1 MNYEGQICRPP
12 MERASFMLPV
22 EVGCSYNRCR
32 FCTLFKHLKFRE
44 LPMSDVEAELQRV
57 KNLGG
62 HPKRIFLGDGN
73 PFGLSTEH
81 LLDILKLIHSY
92 FPDCREINMDA
103 TVTNISEKSDEELR
117 RLHEEGIQELYLGI
131 ESGMDELLRYM
142 KKDHTVEEAYEQIAR
157 LKQAGLIYN
166 AHLMLGLAGAGRG
179 LENAERTAEKLKAA
193 SGWREHP
200 PAFFKTFEPG
210 YLAFAG
216 ITARHISI
224 WRENRIFCGRC
235 GSENIPSETERAAV
249 CPSCGLTVY
258 PEIMPAVIV
267 AVYDGDRLL
276 MVRSEKAS
284 YKHFALVAG
293 YTEIG
298 ETFEQTVRREVM
310 EETGLRIKNIRYFG
324 NQPWGFS
331 NSQMVGF
338 FAELDG
344 SPEITLQESE
354 LTEARWFDRRDIPLP
369 PYKTSIGNRMI
380 SLFRENAVPE

>member
-57 KNLGG
+57 KDLGG
-62 HPKRIFLGDGN
+62 HPRRLFLGDGN

-166 AHLMLGLAGAGRG
+166 AHLMLGLAGAGKG
-179 LENAERTAEKLKAA
+179 LENAERTAEFINRTGPKRIINFTIFHHESAPLY
-193 SGWREHP
+193 RDVE
-200 PAFFKTFEPG
+200 
-210 YLAFAG
+210 AG
-216 ITARHISI
+216 IFVPSGEL
-224 WRENRIFCGRC
+224 ENLL
-235 GSENIPSETERAAV
+235 EERKLLKLLQV
-249 CPSCGLTVY
+249 PIES
-258 PEIMPAVIV
+258 
-267 AVYDGDRLL
+267 YDGFHDHIEVRTRGRLPEDRSRMLAHL
-276 MVRSEKAS
+276 EEAIAREERKAS
-284 YKHFALVAG
+284 
-293 YTEIG
+293 
-298 ETFEQTVRREVM
+298 
-310 EETGLRIKNIRYFG
+310 
-324 NQPWGFS
+324 
-331 NSQMVGF
+331 
-338 FAELDG
+338 
-344 SPEITLQESE
+344 
-354 LTEARWFDRRDIPLP
+354 
-369 PYKTSIGNRMI
+369 
-380 SLFRENAVPE
+380 

>member
-73 PFGLSTEH
+73 PFGLSMEH

-179 LENAERTAEKLKAA
+179 LENAERTAEFINRTGPKRIINFTIFHHENAPLY
-193 SGWREHP
+193 RDVE
-200 PAFFKTFEPG
+200 
-210 YLAFAG
+210 AG
-216 ITARHISI
+216 I
-224 WRENRIFCGRC
+224 FV
-235 GSENIPSETERAAV
+235 PSEELENLLEEQKLLKLLQV
-249 CPSCGLTVY
+249 PIES
-258 PEIMPAVIV
+258 
-267 AVYDGDRLL
+267 YDGFHDHIEVRTRGRLPEDRSRMLAHL
-276 MVRSEKAS
+276 EDAIAREERKAS
-284 YKHFALVAG
+284 
-293 YTEIG
+293 
-298 ETFEQTVRREVM
+298 
-310 EETGLRIKNIRYFG
+310 
-324 NQPWGFS
+324 
-331 NSQMVGF
+331 
-338 FAELDG
+338 
-344 SPEITLQESE
+344 
-354 LTEARWFDRRDIPLP
+354 
-369 PYKTSIGNRMI
+369 
-380 SLFRENAVPE
+380 

>member
-57 KNLGG
+57 KGLGG
-62 HPKRIFLGDGN
+62 NPRRIFLGDGN

-166 AHLMLGLAGAGRG
+166 AHLMLGLAGAGKG
-179 LENAERTAEKLKAA
+179 LENAERTAEFINRTGPKRIINFTIFHHESAPLY
-193 SGWREHP
+193 RDVE
-200 PAFFKTFEPG
+200 
-210 YLAFAG
+210 AG
-216 ITARHISI
+216 IFVPSGEL
-224 WRENRIFCGRC
+224 ENLL
-235 GSENIPSETERAAV
+235 EERKLLKLLQV
-249 CPSCGLTVY
+249 PIES
-258 PEIMPAVIV
+258 
-267 AVYDGDRLL
+267 YDGFHDHIEVRTRGRLPEDRSRMLAHL
-276 MVRSEKAS
+276 EEAIAREERKAS
-284 YKHFALVAG
+284 
-293 YTEIG
+293 
-298 ETFEQTVRREVM
+298 
-310 EETGLRIKNIRYFG
+310 
-324 NQPWGFS
+324 
-331 NSQMVGF
+331 
-338 FAELDG
+338 
-344 SPEITLQESE
+344 
-354 LTEARWFDRRDIPLP
+354 
-369 PYKTSIGNRMI
+369 
-380 SLFRENAVPE
+380 

>member
-22 EVGCSYNRCR
+22 EVGCSYNSCR

-179 LENAERTAEKLKAA
+179 LENAERTAEFINRTGPKRIINFTIFHHESAPLY
-193 SGWREHP
+193 RDVE
-200 PAFFKTFEPG
+200 
-210 YLAFAG
+210 AG
-216 ITARHISI
+216 IFVPSGEL
-224 WRENRIFCGRC
+224 ENLL
-235 GSENIPSETERAAV
+235 EERKLLQLLQV
-249 CPSCGLTVY
+249 PIES
-258 PEIMPAVIV
+258 
-267 AVYDGDRLL
+267 YDGFHDHIEVRTRGRLPEDRSRMLAHL
-276 MVRSEKAS
+276 EDAIAREERKAS
-284 YKHFALVAG
+284 
-293 YTEIG
+293 
-298 ETFEQTVRREVM
+298 
-310 EETGLRIKNIRYFG
+310 
-324 NQPWGFS
+324 
-331 NSQMVGF
+331 
-338 FAELDG
+338 
-344 SPEITLQESE
+344 
-354 LTEARWFDRRDIPLP
+354 
-369 PYKTSIGNRMI
+369 
-380 SLFRENAVPE
+380 

>member
-1 MNYEGQICRPP
+1 MIHETAPHSFDNSFRNCRAGR
-12 MERASFMLPV
+12 EDSALFFFRGNIFLPEDLARGTFPRLKDYPCSLTE
-22 EVGCSYNRCR
+22 EVGCGC
-32 FCTLFKHLKFRE
+32 
-44 LPMSDVEAELQRV
+44 
-57 KNLGG
+57 
-62 HPKRIFLGDGN
+62 
-73 PFGLSTEH
+73 STEYLFSMDGKPFF
-81 LLDILKLIHSY
+81 LLNGGK
-92 FPDCREINMDA
+92 
-103 TVTNISEKSDEELR
+103 
-117 RLHEEGIQELYLGI
+117 
-131 ESGMDELLRYM
+131 
-142 KKDHTVEEAYEQIAR
+142 
-157 LKQAGLIYN
+157 
-166 AHLMLGLAGAGRG
+166 
-179 LENAERTAEKLKAA
+179 NAERTAEKLKAA

>member
-103 TVTNISEKSDEELR
+103 TVTNISEKSEEELR

-166 AHLMLGLAGAGRG
+166 AHLMLGLAGAGKG
-179 LENAERTAEKLKAA
+179 LENAERTAEFINRTGPKRIINFTIFHHESAPLY
-193 SGWREHP
+193 RDVE
-200 PAFFKTFEPG
+200 
-210 YLAFAG
+210 AG
-216 ITARHISI
+216 I
-224 WRENRIFCGRC
+224 FV
-235 GSENIPSETERAAV
+235 PSEELENLLEERKLLKLLQV
-249 CPSCGLTVY
+249 PIES
-258 PEIMPAVIV
+258 
-267 AVYDGDRLL
+267 YDGFHDHIEVRTRGRLPEDRSRMLAHL
-276 MVRSEKAS
+276 EDAIAREERKAS
-284 YKHFALVAG
+284 
-293 YTEIG
+293 
-298 ETFEQTVRREVM
+298 
-310 EETGLRIKNIRYFG
+310 
-324 NQPWGFS
+324 
-331 NSQMVGF
+331 
-338 FAELDG
+338 
-344 SPEITLQESE
+344 
-354 LTEARWFDRRDIPLP
+354 
-369 PYKTSIGNRMI
+369 
-380 SLFRENAVPE
+380 

>member
-81 LLDILKLIHSY
+81 LLDILKLIHIY

-179 LENAERTAEKLKAA
+179 LENAERTAEFINRTGPKRIINFTIFHHESAPLY
-193 SGWREHP
+193 RDVE
-200 PAFFKTFEPG
+200 
-210 YLAFAG
+210 AG
-216 ITARHISI
+216 IFVPSGEL
-224 WRENRIFCGRC
+224 ENLL
-235 GSENIPSETERAAV
+235 EERKLLKLLQV
-249 CPSCGLTVY
+249 PIES
-258 PEIMPAVIV
+258 
-267 AVYDGDRLL
+267 YDGFHDHIEVRTRGRLPEDRSRMLAHL
-276 MVRSEKAS
+276 EEAIAREERKAS
-284 YKHFALVAG
+284 
-293 YTEIG
+293 
-298 ETFEQTVRREVM
+298 
-310 EETGLRIKNIRYFG
+310 
-324 NQPWGFS
+324 
-331 NSQMVGF
+331 
-338 FAELDG
+338 
-344 SPEITLQESE
+344 
-354 LTEARWFDRRDIPLP
+354 
-369 PYKTSIGNRMI
+369 
-380 SLFRENAVPE
+380 

>member
-157 LKQAGLIYN
+157 LKQAGFIYN

-179 LENAERTAEKLKAA
+179 LENAERTAEFINRTGPKRIINFTIFHHESAPLY
-193 SGWREHP
+193 RDVE
-200 PAFFKTFEPG
+200 
-210 YLAFAG
+210 AG
-216 ITARHISI
+216 IFVPSGEL
-224 WRENRIFCGRC
+224 ENLL
-235 GSENIPSETERAAV
+235 EERKLLQLLQV
-249 CPSCGLTVY
+249 PIES
-258 PEIMPAVIV
+258 
-267 AVYDGDRLL
+267 YDGFHDHIEVRTRGRLPEDRSRMLAHL
-276 MVRSEKAS
+276 EDAIAREERKAS
-284 YKHFALVAG
+284 
-293 YTEIG
+293 
-298 ETFEQTVRREVM
+298 
-310 EETGLRIKNIRYFG
+310 
-324 NQPWGFS
+324 
-331 NSQMVGF
+331 
-338 FAELDG
+338 
-344 SPEITLQESE
+344 
-354 LTEARWFDRRDIPLP
+354 
-369 PYKTSIGNRMI
+369 
-380 SLFRENAVPE
+380 

>member
-44 LPMSDVEAELQRV
+44 LPMSDVEAELRRV

-81 LLDILKLIHSY
+81 LLDILKLIHIY

-179 LENAERTAEKLKAA
+179 LENAERTAEFINRTGPKRIINFTIFHHESAPLY
-193 SGWREHP
+193 RDVE
-200 PAFFKTFEPG
+200 
-210 YLAFAG
+210 AG
-216 ITARHISI
+216 I
-224 WRENRIFCGRC
+224 FV
-235 GSENIPSETERAAV
+235 PSEELENLLEERKLLKLLQV
-249 CPSCGLTVY
+249 PIES
-258 PEIMPAVIV
+258 
-267 AVYDGDRLL
+267 YDGFHDHIEVRTRGRLPEDRSRMLAHL
-276 MVRSEKAS
+276 EDAIAREERKAS
-284 YKHFALVAG
+284 
-293 YTEIG
+293 
-298 ETFEQTVRREVM
+298 
-310 EETGLRIKNIRYFG
+310 
-324 NQPWGFS
+324 
-331 NSQMVGF
+331 
-338 FAELDG
+338 
-344 SPEITLQESE
+344 
-354 LTEARWFDRRDIPLP
+354 
-369 PYKTSIGNRMI
+369 
-380 SLFRENAVPE
+380 

>member
-57 KNLGG
+57 KDLGG
-62 HPKRIFLGDGN
+62 YPRRIFLGDGN

-166 AHLMLGLAGAGRG
+166 AHLMLGLAGAGKG
-179 LENAERTAEKLKAA
+179 LENAERTAEFINRTGPKRIINFTIFHHESAPLY
-193 SGWREHP
+193 RDVE
-200 PAFFKTFEPG
+200 
-210 YLAFAG
+210 AG
-216 ITARHISI
+216 IFVPSGEL
-224 WRENRIFCGRC
+224 ENLL
-235 GSENIPSETERAAV
+235 EERKLLKLLQV
-249 CPSCGLTVY
+249 PIES
-258 PEIMPAVIV
+258 
-267 AVYDGDRLL
+267 YDGFHDHIEVRTRGRLPEDRSRMLAHL
-276 MVRSEKAS
+276 EEAIAREERKAS
-284 YKHFALVAG
+284 
-293 YTEIG
+293 
-298 ETFEQTVRREVM
+298 
-310 EETGLRIKNIRYFG
+310 
-324 NQPWGFS
+324 
-331 NSQMVGF
+331 
-338 FAELDG
+338 
-344 SPEITLQESE
+344 
-354 LTEARWFDRRDIPLP
+354 
-369 PYKTSIGNRMI
+369 
-380 SLFRENAVPE
+380 

>member
-57 KNLGG
+57 KDLGG
-62 HPKRIFLGDGN
+62 NPRRIFLGDGN

-166 AHLMLGLAGAGRG
+166 AHLMLGLAGAGKG
-179 LENAERTAEKLKAA
+179 LENAERTAEFINRTGPKRIINFTIFHHESAPLY
-193 SGWREHP
+193 RDVE
-200 PAFFKTFEPG
+200 
-210 YLAFAG
+210 AG
-216 ITARHISI
+216 IFVPSGEL
-224 WRENRIFCGRC
+224 ENLL
-235 GSENIPSETERAAV
+235 EERKLLKLLQV
-249 CPSCGLTVY
+249 PIES
-258 PEIMPAVIV
+258 
-267 AVYDGDRLL
+267 YDGFHDHIEVRTRGRLPEDRSRMLAHL
-276 MVRSEKAS
+276 EEAIAREERKAS
-284 YKHFALVAG
+284 
-293 YTEIG
+293 
-298 ETFEQTVRREVM
+298 
-310 EETGLRIKNIRYFG
+310 
-324 NQPWGFS
+324 
-331 NSQMVGF
+331 
-338 FAELDG
+338 
-344 SPEITLQESE
+344 
-354 LTEARWFDRRDIPLP
+354 
-369 PYKTSIGNRMI
+369 
-380 SLFRENAVPE
+380 

>member
-57 KNLGG
+57 KGLGG
-62 HPKRIFLGDGN
+62 NPRRIFLGDGN

-81 LLDILKLIHSY
+81 LLDLLKLIHSY

-166 AHLMLGLAGAGRG
+166 AHLMLGLAGAGKG
-179 LENAERTAEKLKAA
+179 LENAERTAEFINRTGPKRIINFTIFHHESAPLY
-193 SGWREHP
+193 RDVE
-200 PAFFKTFEPG
+200 
-210 YLAFAG
+210 AG
-216 ITARHISI
+216 IFVPSGEL
-224 WRENRIFCGRC
+224 ENLL
-235 GSENIPSETERAAV
+235 EERKLLKLLQV
-249 CPSCGLTVY
+249 PIES
-258 PEIMPAVIV
+258 
-267 AVYDGDRLL
+267 YDGFHDHIEVRTRGRLPEDRSRMLAHL
-276 MVRSEKAS
+276 EEAIAREERKAS
-284 YKHFALVAG
+284 
-293 YTEIG
+293 
-298 ETFEQTVRREVM
+298 
-310 EETGLRIKNIRYFG
+310 
-324 NQPWGFS
+324 
-331 NSQMVGF
+331 
-338 FAELDG
+338 
-344 SPEITLQESE
+344 
-354 LTEARWFDRRDIPLP
+354 
-369 PYKTSIGNRMI
+369 
-380 SLFRENAVPE
+380 

>member
-179 LENAERTAEKLKAA
+179 LENAERTAEFINRTGPKRIINFTIFHHESAPLY
-193 SGWREHP
+193 RDVE
-200 PAFFKTFEPG
+200 
-210 YLAFAG
+210 AG
-216 ITARHISI
+216 IFVPSGEL
-224 WRENRIFCGRC
+224 ENLL
-235 GSENIPSETERAAV
+235 EERKLLQLLQV
-249 CPSCGLTVY
+249 PIES
-258 PEIMPAVIV
+258 
-267 AVYDGDRLL
+267 YDGFHDHIEVRTRGRLPEDRSRMLAHL
-276 MVRSEKAS
+276 EDAIAREERKAS
-284 YKHFALVAG
+284 
-293 YTEIG
+293 
-298 ETFEQTVRREVM
+298 
-310 EETGLRIKNIRYFG
+310 
-324 NQPWGFS
+324 
-331 NSQMVGF
+331 
-338 FAELDG
+338 
-344 SPEITLQESE
+344 
-354 LTEARWFDRRDIPLP
+354 
-369 PYKTSIGNRMI
+369 
-380 SLFRENAVPE
+380 

>member
-179 LENAERTAEKLKAA
+179 LENAERTAEFINRTGPKRIINFTIFHHESAPLY
-193 SGWREHP
+193 RDVE
-200 PAFFKTFEPG
+200 
-210 YLAFAG
+210 AG
-216 ITARHISI
+216 IFVPSGEL
-224 WRENRIFCGRC
+224 ENLL
-235 GSENIPSETERAAV
+235 EERKLLKLLQV
-249 CPSCGLTVY
+249 PIES
-258 PEIMPAVIV
+258 
-267 AVYDGDRLL
+267 YDGFHDHIEVRTRGRLPEDRSRMLAHL
-276 MVRSEKAS
+276 EDAIAREERKAS
-284 YKHFALVAG
+284 
-293 YTEIG
+293 
-298 ETFEQTVRREVM
+298 
-310 EETGLRIKNIRYFG
+310 
-324 NQPWGFS
+324 
-331 NSQMVGF
+331 
-338 FAELDG
+338 
-344 SPEITLQESE
+344 
-354 LTEARWFDRRDIPLP
+354 
-369 PYKTSIGNRMI
+369 
-380 SLFRENAVPE
+380 

>member
-44 LPMSDVEAELQRV
+44 LPMSAVEAELQRV
-57 KNLGG
+57 KDLGG
-62 HPKRIFLGDGN
+62 HPRRIFLGDGN

-166 AHLMLGLAGAGRG
+166 AHLMLGLAGAGKG
-179 LENAERTAEKLKAA
+179 LENAERTAEFINRTGPKRIINFTIFHHESAPLY
-193 SGWREHP
+193 RDVE
-200 PAFFKTFEPG
+200 
-210 YLAFAG
+210 AG
-216 ITARHISI
+216 IFVPSGEL
-224 WRENRIFCGRC
+224 ENLL
-235 GSENIPSETERAAV
+235 EERKLLKLLQV
-249 CPSCGLTVY
+249 PIES
-258 PEIMPAVIV
+258 
-267 AVYDGDRLL
+267 YDGFHDHIEVRTRGRLPEDRSRMLAHL
-276 MVRSEKAS
+276 EEAIAREERKAS
-284 YKHFALVAG
+284 
-293 YTEIG
+293 
-298 ETFEQTVRREVM
+298 
-310 EETGLRIKNIRYFG
+310 
-324 NQPWGFS
+324 
-331 NSQMVGF
+331 
-338 FAELDG
+338 
-344 SPEITLQESE
+344 
-354 LTEARWFDRRDIPLP
+354 
-369 PYKTSIGNRMI
+369 
-380 SLFRENAVPE
+380 

>member
-57 KNLGG
+57 KDLGG
-62 HPKRIFLGDGN
+62 YPRRIFLGDGN

-157 LKQAGLIYN
+157 LKQEGLIYN
-166 AHLMLGLAGAGRG
+166 AHLMLGLAGAGKG
-179 LENAERTAEKLKAA
+179 LENAERTAEFINRTGPKRIINFTIFHHESAPLY
-193 SGWREHP
+193 RDVE
-200 PAFFKTFEPG
+200 
-210 YLAFAG
+210 AG
-216 ITARHISI
+216 IFVPSGEL
-224 WRENRIFCGRC
+224 ENLL
-235 GSENIPSETERAAV
+235 EERKLLKLLQV
-249 CPSCGLTVY
+249 PIES
-258 PEIMPAVIV
+258 
-267 AVYDGDRLL
+267 YDGFHDHIEVRTRGRLPEDRSRMLAHL
-276 MVRSEKAS
+276 EEAIAREERKAS
-284 YKHFALVAG
+284 
-293 YTEIG
+293 
-298 ETFEQTVRREVM
+298 
-310 EETGLRIKNIRYFG
+310 
-324 NQPWGFS
+324 
-331 NSQMVGF
+331 
-338 FAELDG
+338 
-344 SPEITLQESE
+344 
-354 LTEARWFDRRDIPLP
+354 
-369 PYKTSIGNRMI
+369 
-380 SLFRENAVPE
+380 

>member
-57 KNLGG
+57 KDLGG
-62 HPKRIFLGDGN
+62 HPRRIFLGDGN

-166 AHLMLGLAGAGRG
+166 AHLMLGLAGAGKG
-179 LENAERTAEKLKAA
+179 LENAERTAEFINRTGPKRIINFTIFHHESAPLY
-193 SGWREHP
+193 RDVE
-200 PAFFKTFEPG
+200 
-210 YLAFAG
+210 AG
-216 ITARHISI
+216 IFVPSGEL
-224 WRENRIFCGRC
+224 ENLL
-235 GSENIPSETERAAV
+235 EERKLLKLLQV
-249 CPSCGLTVY
+249 PIES
-258 PEIMPAVIV
+258 
-267 AVYDGDRLL
+267 YDGFHDHIEVRTRGRLPEDRSRMLAHL
-276 MVRSEKAS
+276 EEAIAREERKAS
-284 YKHFALVAG
+284 
-293 YTEIG
+293 
-298 ETFEQTVRREVM
+298 
-310 EETGLRIKNIRYFG
+310 
-324 NQPWGFS
+324 
-331 NSQMVGF
+331 
-338 FAELDG
+338 
-344 SPEITLQESE
+344 
-354 LTEARWFDRRDIPLP
+354 
-369 PYKTSIGNRMI
+369 
-380 SLFRENAVPE
+380 

>member
-62 HPKRIFLGDGN
+62 YPRRIFLGDGN

-166 AHLMLGLAGAGRG
+166 AHLMLGLAGAGKG
-179 LENAERTAEKLKAA
+179 LENAERTAEFINRTGPKRIINFTIFHHESAPLY
-193 SGWREHP
+193 RDVE
-200 PAFFKTFEPG
+200 
-210 YLAFAG
+210 AG
-216 ITARHISI
+216 IFVPSGEL
-224 WRENRIFCGRC
+224 ENLL
-235 GSENIPSETERAAV
+235 EERKLLKLLQV
-249 CPSCGLTVY
+249 PIES
-258 PEIMPAVIV
+258 
-267 AVYDGDRLL
+267 YDGFHDHIEVRTRGRLPEDRSRMLAHL
-276 MVRSEKAS
+276 EEAIAREERKAS
-284 YKHFALVAG
+284 
-293 YTEIG
+293 
-298 ETFEQTVRREVM
+298 
-310 EETGLRIKNIRYFG
+310 
-324 NQPWGFS
+324 
-331 NSQMVGF
+331 
-338 FAELDG
+338 
-344 SPEITLQESE
+344 
-354 LTEARWFDRRDIPLP
+354 
-369 PYKTSIGNRMI
+369 
-380 SLFRENAVPE
+380 